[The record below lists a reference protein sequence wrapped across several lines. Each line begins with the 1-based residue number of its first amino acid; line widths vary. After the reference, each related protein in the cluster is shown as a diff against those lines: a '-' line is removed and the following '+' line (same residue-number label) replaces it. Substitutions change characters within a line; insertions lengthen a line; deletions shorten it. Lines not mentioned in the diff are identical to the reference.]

1 MNEPRFADLWKAGRI
16 TGRIE
21 ALVENA
27 SQTFK
32 SFPPEERMTILQE
45 V

>member
-1 MNEPRFADLWKAGRI
+1 MNEPRSADLWKAGRI

-21 ALVENA
+21 ALVQNA
-27 SQTFK
+27 SQTFR
-32 SFPPEERMTILQE
+32 SFPPEDPIAILQE